1 MTKDGSIYDHKRLI
15 IAVSEEDRDVSTT
28 APHHR
33 YRPRGQRAMKNI
45 RYHRVPGFA
54 STGPDRDILNYAY
67 GSETNLERVRVE
79 FFTNEK
85 SLKERL
91 QLYFIKNQRSSL
103 RIRIFNFAI
112 KLLTCILYI
121 VRVMSDSV
129 PNQCSEQQIEA
140 QNTST
145 CHVTLD
151 PEDFKENKVIKWE
164 NILWVNRP
172 FALWIAQVT
181 VAIISLLETVLIQY
195 LSYKGNILQQILSVE
210 FLLELVNTVPF
221 VITIFWPPL
230 RQLFIPVFFNIWLAK
245 QALEDMFNDLH
256 RVMMKSQSALSQ
268 QIMILIATIVCL
280 VITSMCGVQHLQRGG
295 NRQFD
300 LFESLW
306 FSMVT
311 FSTVGYGDI
320 YPDIWISQLYM
331 LTMIFAALIVFPRQL
346 EHLGYTWLERQR
358 QGGAYSHH
366 RAQTERH
373 VVVCTTTLQ
382 SDTVLDFLN
391 EFYAHGILQ
400 DYYVVLLSPCDLD
413 PTMKVL
419 LQVPIWAQ
427 RVIYI
432 RGSALKDS
440 DLTRARVQDAE
451 ACFILAARN
460 YADRGASDQH
470 TILRSWAIKDFAPH
484 CPQYVQI
491 FRPENKFHV
500 KFAEHVVCEDEF
512 KYALLANNCL
522 CPATSTLV
530 TLLLHTSRGQEGQ
543 QSSEDW
549 QKLYGKCS
557 GNEIYHIKLGE
568 SKFFKE
574 YEGKSFT
581 FASFHAHRR
590 FGVSLV
596 GVQQNIEDSTIQL
609 NPGPRHIMKTDDICF
624 YMNITKEENT
634 RTFNLAHPQEG
645 GQKLDQQNL
654 PTGTQ
659 HASRV
664 ASMIASVGEGFDDFG
679 PGTVALE
686 LQHTR
691 VEKSDS
697 SKSLTSSEVKRPS
710 HLELPKGLNIQ
721 SLQKRPSI
729 APVPAFLEANDIR
742 IQLNSDVESDEEEEI
757 PSMNSEEI
765 GSEYVRGFPPITPY
779 IGTSPTLCHLMKEKR
794 PQCCLKLAKEC
805 EHCPHKNAK
814 EYKWPNRAII
824 VCADYA
830 SNGLYNFIVPLRSHA
845 RPKSQL
851 KPIVLLLEREP
862 DSTFLET
869 ICHFP
874 LVYWMIGSI
883 ECEGSHS
890 IDDLLR
896 AGINMADNV
905 VIVNK
910 ETSNS
915 AEEET
920 LADCNTIV
928 AVQTIF
934 RLFPSANIITELSQ
948 TSNMRFM
955 QFRAND
961 SYAYTLAKLE
971 KKERTRGS
979 HISYM
984 FRLPFAAGNVFS
996 ASMLDTLLY
1005 QAYLKDY
1012 LITFVRLLL
1021 GVDQAVGSGHLSCMT
1036 ISKEDLWIR
1045 TYGRLYQKLCST
1057 TCEIPIGIY
1066 RTFTQPRTASANA
1079 ESNSH
1084 GSTAPRDQ
1092 SALNLAFRNSVIRRK
1107 PNPSRAKA
1115 DQDVNLS
1122 MVGIEVDNNNQ
1133 MTPERHE
1140 ISQMVKCR
1148 MHSLG
1153 QPTDDYAQENDKR
1166 NTISYVIINP
1176 SYDQKLQLDDVIYLI
1191 KPSSLSPQPSPLIDE
1206 RKFHSNQAMSKREE
1220 PTGAD
1225 NPDIDF
1231 KCAYNNSTTHPESC
1245 FGKTKSL
1252 SNLEQKPDISCDMK
1266 KSRTFSPADLR
1277 VIPDRCDSS
1286 ENDWES
1292 DYCHSLEDSEEP
1304 ETSFHLGNQTT
1315 AEDPPN
1321 QKTGISGTIV

>member
-1 MTKDGSIYDHKRLI
+1 MTNVYFYHRSGLNSRPNSPRVMSGD
-15 IAVSEEDRDVSTT
+15 
-28 APHHR
+28 R
-33 YRPRGQRAMKNI
+33 YRRNHRHRGSGVERLSMN
-45 RYHRVPGFA
+45 
-54 STGPDRDILNYAY
+54 DD
-67 GSETNLERVRVE
+67 NLPPPPKVRVE

-883 ECEGSHS
+883 EC

-1092 SALNLAFRNSVIRRK
+1092 SALNLAFRNSV
-1107 PNPSRAKA
+1107 
-1115 DQDVNLS
+1115 VNLS

>member
-1 MTKDGSIYDHKRLI
+1 MTNVYFYHRSGLNSRPNSPRVMSGD
-15 IAVSEEDRDVSTT
+15 
-28 APHHR
+28 R
-33 YRPRGQRAMKNI
+33 YRRNHRHRGSGVERLSMN
-45 RYHRVPGFA
+45 
-54 STGPDRDILNYAY
+54 DD
-67 GSETNLERVRVE
+67 NLPPPPKVRVE

-151 PEDFKENKVIKWE
+151 PEVFKENKVIKWE

-742 IQLNSDVESDEEEEI
+742 IQLNSDVESDEEEEM

-883 ECEGSHS
+883 EC

-1206 RKFHSNQAMSKREE
+1206 RKFHSNQAMTKREE

-1252 SNLEQKPDISCDMK
+1252 SNLEQKPDISCDMR

-1277 VIPDRCDSS
+1277 VIPDRSGDSS

>member
-1 MTKDGSIYDHKRLI
+1 MF
-15 IAVSEEDRDVSTT
+15 EDDEYLDSYSQVL
-28 APHHR
+28 PLPPR
-33 YRPRGQRAMKNI
+33 YRFRDLIWGESGHHGQNN
-45 RYHRVPGFA
+45 
-54 STGPDRDILNYAY
+54 D
-67 GSETNLERVRVE
+67 RVRVE

-129 PNQCSEQQIEA
+129 PSECSEQQIQA
-140 QNTST
+140 QNTSS

-151 PEDFKENKVIKWE
+151 PDVFKENKVIKWE
-164 NILWVNRP
+164 NIIWVNRS
-172 FALWIAQVT
+172 FGLWIAQVT
-181 VAIISLLETVLIQY
+181 VAIISLMETVLIQY

-221 VITIFWPPL
+221 VVTIFWPPL

-391 EFYAHGILQ
+391 EFYAHAILQ

-451 ACFILAARN
+451 SCFILAARN
-460 YADRGASDQH
+460 YVDRGASDQH

-543 QSSEDW
+543 QSSEEW
-549 QKLYGKCS
+549 QRLYGKCS

-574 YEGKSFT
+574 YDGKSFT
-581 FASFHAHRR
+581 YASFHAHRR

-596 GVQQNIEDSTIQL
+596 AVQQNMQDSTIQL
-609 NPGPRHIMKTDDICF
+609 NPGPRHIMKQSDICF

-634 RTFNLAHPQEG
+634 RTFNLNHPQEG
-645 GQKLDQQNL
+645 GQKLDQQSL

-659 HASRV
+659 QASRV
-664 ASMIASVGEGFDDFG
+664 ASMIASVGEGFDDFD

-691 VEKSDS
+691 VATSDS
-697 SKSLTSSEVKRPS
+697 NKSLTSPSEVKRPS

-742 IQLNSDVESDEEEEI
+742 IQLNSDVETDEEEEI
-757 PSMNSEEI
+757 PSMDSDDA

-794 PQCCLKLAKEC
+794 PQCCLKLATEC
-805 EHCPHKNAK
+805 EHCFHKNAK
-814 EYKWPNRAII
+814 EYQWPNRAII

-845 RPKSQL
+845 RPKSSIN
-851 KPIVLLLEREP
+851 PIVLLLEREP

-883 ECEGSHS
+883 EC

-896 AGINMADNV
+896 AGINLADNI

-910 ETSNS
+910 ESSNS
-915 AEEET
+915 AEEDT

-1021 GVDQAVGSGHLSCMT
+1021 GVDQAVGSGHLSCMKIT
-1036 ISKEDLWIR
+1036 KEDLWIR

-1066 RTFTQPRTASANA
+1066 RTTIQPRSASASA

-1107 PNPSRAKA
+1107 PNPSRAKSEK
-1115 DQDVNLS
+1115 DVNLS

-1153 QPTDDYAQENDKR
+1153 QPMNDYGKGKDEVNDKR
-1166 NTISYVIINP
+1166 NTISYVIVNP

-1191 KPSSLSPQPSPLIDE
+1191 RPSSLSPQPSPLIDE
-1206 RKFHSNQAMSKREE
+1206 RKFHSNRTMTKREE

-1225 NPDIDF
+1225 NPDTES
-1231 KCAYNNSTTHPESC
+1231 KCPRDCSNTHPETQR
-1245 FGKTKSL
+1245 FGKVKSL
-1252 SNLEQKPDISCDMK
+1252 SALEEKPDISCDMR

-1277 VIPDRCDSS
+1277 VIPDKSGESS

-1292 DYCHSLEDSEEP
+1292 DYCHSLEESEEQP
-1304 ETSFHLGNQTT
+1304 SFHLGNKTT
-1315 AEDPPN
+1315 DENPSSQNVA
-1321 QKTGISGTIV
+1321 GISGTIV

>member
-1 MTKDGSIYDHKRLI
+1 MFGSNSSLVIEEKSDGTR
-15 IAVSEEDRDVSTT
+15 
-28 APHHR
+28 HHR
-33 YRPRGQRAMKNI
+33 RYQAHDRRAMKNI
-45 RYHRVPGFA
+45 RYHKVPAF
-54 STGPDRDILNYAY
+54 SSGPDRDILNYAY

-129 PNQCSEQQIEA
+129 PSECSEQQIQA
-140 QNTST
+140 QNTSS

-151 PEDFKENKVIKWE
+151 PDVFKENKVIKWE
-164 NILWVNRP
+164 NIIWVNRS
-172 FALWIAQVT
+172 FGLWIAQVT
-181 VAIISLLETVLIQY
+181 VAIISLMETVLIQY

-221 VITIFWPPL
+221 VVTIFWPPL

-391 EFYAHGILQ
+391 EFYAHAILQ

-451 ACFILAARN
+451 SCFILAARN
-460 YADRGASDQH
+460 YVDRGASDQH

-543 QSSEDW
+543 QSSEEW
-549 QKLYGKCS
+549 QRLYGKCS

-574 YEGKSFT
+574 YDGKSFT
-581 FASFHAHRR
+581 YASFHAHRR

-596 GVQQNIEDSTIQL
+596 AVQQNMQDSTIQL
-609 NPGPRHIMKTDDICF
+609 NPGPRHIMKQSDICF

-634 RTFNLAHPQEG
+634 RTFNLNHPQEG
-645 GQKLDQQNL
+645 GQKLDQQSL

-659 HASRV
+659 QASRV
-664 ASMIASVGEGFDDFG
+664 ASMIASVG
-679 PGTVALE
+679 TVALE

-691 VEKSDS
+691 VATSDS
-697 SKSLTSSEVKRPS
+697 NKSLTSPSEVKRPS

-742 IQLNSDVESDEEEEI
+742 IQLNSDVETDEEEEI
-757 PSMNSEEI
+757 PSMDSDDA

-794 PQCCLKLAKEC
+794 PQCCLKLATEC
-805 EHCPHKNAK
+805 EHCFHKNAK
-814 EYKWPNRAII
+814 EYQWPNRAII

-845 RPKSQL
+845 RPKSSIN
-851 KPIVLLLEREP
+851 PIVLLLEREP

-883 ECEGSHS
+883 EC

-896 AGINMADNV
+896 AGINLADNI

-910 ETSNS
+910 ESSNS
-915 AEEET
+915 AEEDT

-1021 GVDQAVGSGHLSCMT
+1021 GVDQAVGSGHLSCMKIT
-1036 ISKEDLWIR
+1036 KEDLWIR

-1066 RTFTQPRTASANA
+1066 RTTIQPRSASASA

-1107 PNPSRAKA
+1107 PNPSRAKSEK
-1115 DQDVNLS
+1115 DVNLS

-1153 QPTDDYAQENDKR
+1153 QPMNDYGKGKDEVNDKR
-1166 NTISYVIINP
+1166 NTISYVIVNP

-1191 KPSSLSPQPSPLIDE
+1191 RPSSLSPQPSPLIDE
-1206 RKFHSNQAMSKREE
+1206 RKFHSNRTMTKREE

-1225 NPDIDF
+1225 NPDTES
-1231 KCAYNNSTTHPESC
+1231 KCPRDCSNTHPETQR
-1245 FGKTKSL
+1245 FGKVKSL
-1252 SNLEQKPDISCDMK
+1252 SALEEKPDISCDMR

-1277 VIPDRCDSS
+1277 VIPDKSGESS

-1292 DYCHSLEDSEEP
+1292 DYCHSLEESEEQP
-1304 ETSFHLGNQTT
+1304 SFHLGNKTT
-1315 AEDPPN
+1315 DENPSSQNVA
-1321 QKTGISGTIV
+1321 GISGTIV

>member
-1 MTKDGSIYDHKRLI
+1 MKEKVIEEKCDGTR
-15 IAVSEEDRDVSTT
+15 
-28 APHHR
+28 HHR
-33 YRPRGQRAMKNI
+33 RYQARDRRAMKNI
-45 RYHRVPGFA
+45 RYHKVPAF
-54 STGPDRDILNYAY
+54 SSGPDRDILNYAY

-129 PNQCSEQQIEA
+129 PSECSEQQIQA
-140 QNTST
+140 QNTSS

-151 PEDFKENKVIKWE
+151 PDVFKENKVIKWE
-164 NILWVNRP
+164 NIIWVNRS
-172 FALWIAQVT
+172 FGLWIAQVT
-181 VAIISLLETVLIQY
+181 VAIISLMETVLIQY

-221 VITIFWPPL
+221 VVTIFWPPL

-391 EFYAHGILQ
+391 EFYAHAILQ

-451 ACFILAARN
+451 SCFILAARN
-460 YADRGASDQH
+460 YVDRGASDQH

-543 QSSEDW
+543 QSSEEW
-549 QKLYGKCS
+549 QRLYGKCS

-574 YEGKSFT
+574 YDGKSFT
-581 FASFHAHRR
+581 YASFHAHRR

-596 GVQQNIEDSTIQL
+596 AVQQNMEDSTIQL
-609 NPGPRHIMKTDDICF
+609 NPGPRHIMKQSDICF

-634 RTFNLAHPQEG
+634 RTFNLNHPQEG
-645 GQKLDQQNL
+645 GQKLDQQSL

-659 HASRV
+659 QASRV
-664 ASMIASVGEGFDDFG
+664 ASMIASVG
-679 PGTVALE
+679 TVALE

-691 VEKSDS
+691 VATSDS
-697 SKSLTSSEVKRPS
+697 NKSLTSPQRVKRPS

-742 IQLNSDVESDEEEEI
+742 IQLNSDVETDEEEEI
-757 PSMNSEEI
+757 PSMDSDDA

-794 PQCCLKLAKEC
+794 PQCCLKLATEC
-805 EHCPHKNAK
+805 EHCFHKNAK
-814 EYKWPNRAII
+814 EYQWPNRAII

-845 RPKSQL
+845 RPKSSIN
-851 KPIVLLLEREP
+851 PIVLLLEREP

-883 ECEGSHS
+883 EC

-896 AGINMADNV
+896 AGINLADNI

-910 ETSNS
+910 ESSNS
-915 AEEET
+915 AEEDT

-1021 GVDQAVGSGHLSCMT
+1021 GVDQAVGSGHLSCMKIT
-1036 ISKEDLWIR
+1036 KEDLWIR

-1066 RTFTQPRTASANA
+1066 RTTIQPRSASASA

-1107 PNPSRAKA
+1107 PNPSRAKSEK
-1115 DQDVNLS
+1115 DVNLS

-1153 QPTDDYAQENDKR
+1153 QPMNDYGKGKDEVNDKR
-1166 NTISYVIINP
+1166 NTISYVIVNP

-1191 KPSSLSPQPSPLIDE
+1191 RPSSLSPQPSPLIDE
-1206 RKFHSNQAMSKREE
+1206 RKFHSNQTMTKREE

-1225 NPDIDF
+1225 NPDTES
-1231 KCAYNNSTTHPESC
+1231 KCQRDCSNTHPETQR
-1245 FGKTKSL
+1245 FGKAKSL
-1252 SNLEQKPDISCDMK
+1252 SALEEKTDISCDMR

-1277 VIPDRCDSS
+1277 VIPDKSGESS

-1292 DYCHSLEDSEEP
+1292 DYCHSLEESEEQP
-1304 ETSFHLGNQTT
+1304 SFHLGNKTT
-1315 AEDPPN
+1315 DENPSSQNVA
-1321 QKTGISGTIV
+1321 GISGTIV

>member
-1 MTKDGSIYDHKRLI
+1 MPEAGLMMTVSKRER
-15 IAVSEEDRDVSTT
+15 VSEEDRDVSTT

-151 PEDFKENKVIKWE
+151 PEVFKENKVIKWE

-664 ASMIASVGEGFDDFG
+664 ASMIASVG
-679 PGTVALE
+679 TVALE

-742 IQLNSDVESDEEEEI
+742 IQLNSDVESDEEEEM

-883 ECEGSHS
+883 EC

-1206 RKFHSNQAMSKREE
+1206 RKFHSNQAMTKREE

-1252 SNLEQKPDISCDMK
+1252 SNLEQKPDISCDMR

-1277 VIPDRCDSS
+1277 VIPDRSGDSS

>member
-664 ASMIASVGEGFDDFG
+664 ASMIASVG
-679 PGTVALE
+679 TVALE

>member
-1 MTKDGSIYDHKRLI
+1 MPEAGLMMTVSKRER
-15 IAVSEEDRDVSTT
+15 VSEEDRDVSTT

-151 PEDFKENKVIKWE
+151 PEVFKENKVIKWE

-742 IQLNSDVESDEEEEI
+742 IQLNSDVESDEEEEM

-883 ECEGSHS
+883 EC

-1206 RKFHSNQAMSKREE
+1206 RKFHSNQAMTKREE

-1252 SNLEQKPDISCDMK
+1252 SNLEQKPDISCDMR

-1277 VIPDRCDSS
+1277 VIPDRSGDSS

>member
-1 MTKDGSIYDHKRLI
+1 MSNVWFYHRSGLNSGPNSPRIMSGQR
-15 IAVSEEDRDVSTT
+15 RN
-28 APHHR
+28 R
-33 YRPRGQRAMKNI
+33 YRRNHG
-45 RYHRVPGFA
+45 HRSSGVERL
-54 STGPDRDILNYAY
+54 SVNSD
-67 GSETNLERVRVE
+67 NLPPPPKVRVE

-129 PNQCSEQQIEA
+129 PSECSEQQIQA
-140 QNTST
+140 QNTSS

-151 PEDFKENKVIKWE
+151 PDVFKENKVIKWE
-164 NILWVNRP
+164 NIIWVNRS
-172 FALWIAQVT
+172 FGLWIAQVT
-181 VAIISLLETVLIQY
+181 VAIISLMETVLIQY

-221 VITIFWPPL
+221 VVTIFWPPL

-391 EFYAHGILQ
+391 EFYAHAILQ

-451 ACFILAARN
+451 SCFILAARN
-460 YADRGASDQH
+460 YVDRGASDQH

-543 QSSEDW
+543 QSSEEW
-549 QKLYGKCS
+549 QRLYGKCS

-574 YEGKSFT
+574 YDGKSFT
-581 FASFHAHRR
+581 YASFHAHRR

-596 GVQQNIEDSTIQL
+596 AVQQNMEDSTIQL
-609 NPGPRHIMKTDDICF
+609 NPGPRHIMKQSDICF

-634 RTFNLAHPQEG
+634 RTFNLNHPQEG
-645 GQKLDQQNL
+645 GQKLDQQSL

-659 HASRV
+659 QASRV
-664 ASMIASVGEGFDDFG
+664 ASMIASVGEGFDDFD

-691 VEKSDS
+691 VATSDS
-697 SKSLTSSEVKRPS
+697 NKSLTSPSEVVKRPS

-742 IQLNSDVESDEEEEI
+742 IQLNSDVETDEEEEI
-757 PSMNSEEI
+757 PSMDSDDA

-794 PQCCLKLAKEC
+794 PQCCLKLATEC
-805 EHCPHKNAK
+805 EHCFHKNAK
-814 EYKWPNRAII
+814 EYQWPNRAII

-845 RPKSQL
+845 RPKSSIN
-851 KPIVLLLEREP
+851 PIVLLLEREP

-883 ECEGSHS
+883 EC

-896 AGINMADNV
+896 AGINLADNI

-910 ETSNS
+910 ESSNS
-915 AEEET
+915 AEEDT

-1021 GVDQAVGSGHLSCMT
+1021 GVDQAVGSGHLSCMKIT
-1036 ISKEDLWIR
+1036 KEDLWIR

-1066 RTFTQPRTASANA
+1066 RTTIQPRSASASA

-1107 PNPSRAKA
+1107 PNPSRAKSEK
-1115 DQDVNLS
+1115 DVNLS

-1153 QPTDDYAQENDKR
+1153 QPMNDYDEVNDKR
-1166 NTISYVIINP
+1166 NTISYVIVNP

-1191 KPSSLSPQPSPLIDE
+1191 RPSSLSPQPSPLIDE
-1206 RKFHSNQAMSKREE
+1206 RKFHSNQTMTKREE

-1225 NPDIDF
+1225 NPDTES
-1231 KCAYNNSTTHPESC
+1231 KCQRDCSNTHPETQR
-1245 FGKTKSL
+1245 FGKAKSL
-1252 SNLEQKPDISCDMK
+1252 SALEEKPDISCDMR

-1277 VIPDRCDSS
+1277 VIPDKSGESS

-1292 DYCHSLEDSEEP
+1292 DYCHSLEESEEQP
-1304 ETSFHLGNQTT
+1304 SFHLGNKTT
-1315 AEDPPN
+1315 DENPASQN
-1321 QKTGISGTIV
+1321 VAGISGTIV

>member
-883 ECEGSHS
+883 EC

>member
-1084 GSTAPRDQ
+1084 GST
-1092 SALNLAFRNSVIRRK
+1092 IRRK

>member
-1 MTKDGSIYDHKRLI
+1 
-15 IAVSEEDRDVSTT
+15 
-28 APHHR
+28 
-33 YRPRGQRAMKNI
+33 MKNI
-45 RYHRVPGFA
+45 RYHKVPAF
-54 STGPDRDILNYAY
+54 SSGPDRDILNYAY

-129 PNQCSEQQIEA
+129 PSECSEQQIQA
-140 QNTST
+140 QNTSS

-151 PEDFKENKVIKWE
+151 PDVFKENKVIKWE
-164 NILWVNRP
+164 NIIWVNRS
-172 FALWIAQVT
+172 FGLWIAQVT
-181 VAIISLLETVLIQY
+181 VAIISLMETVLIQY

-221 VITIFWPPL
+221 VVTIFWPPL

-391 EFYAHGILQ
+391 EFYAHAILQ

-451 ACFILAARN
+451 SCFILAARN
-460 YADRGASDQH
+460 YVDRGASDQH

-543 QSSEDW
+543 QSSEEW
-549 QKLYGKCS
+549 QRLYGKCS

-574 YEGKSFT
+574 YDGKSFT
-581 FASFHAHRR
+581 YASFHAHRR

-596 GVQQNIEDSTIQL
+596 AVQQNMQDSTIQL
-609 NPGPRHIMKTDDICF
+609 NPGPRHIMKQSDICF

-634 RTFNLAHPQEG
+634 RTFNLNHPQEG
-645 GQKLDQQNL
+645 GQKLDQQSL

-659 HASRV
+659 QASRV
-664 ASMIASVGEGFDDFG
+664 ASMIASVG
-679 PGTVALE
+679 TVALE

-691 VEKSDS
+691 VATSDS
-697 SKSLTSSEVKRPS
+697 NKSLTSPSEVKRPS

-742 IQLNSDVESDEEEEI
+742 IQLNSDVETDEEEEI
-757 PSMNSEEI
+757 PSMDSDDA

-794 PQCCLKLAKEC
+794 PQCCLKLATEC
-805 EHCPHKNAK
+805 EHCFHKNAK
-814 EYKWPNRAII
+814 EYQWPNRAII

-845 RPKSQL
+845 RPKSSIN
-851 KPIVLLLEREP
+851 PIVLLLEREP

-883 ECEGSHS
+883 EC

-896 AGINMADNV
+896 AGINLADNI

-910 ETSNS
+910 ESSNS
-915 AEEET
+915 AEEDT

-1021 GVDQAVGSGHLSCMT
+1021 GVDQAVGSGHLSCMKIT
-1036 ISKEDLWIR
+1036 KEDLWIR

-1066 RTFTQPRTASANA
+1066 RTTIQPRSASASA

-1107 PNPSRAKA
+1107 PNPSRAKSEK
-1115 DQDVNLS
+1115 DVNLS

-1153 QPTDDYAQENDKR
+1153 QPMNDYDEVNDKR
-1166 NTISYVIINP
+1166 NTISYVIVNP

-1191 KPSSLSPQPSPLIDE
+1191 RPSSLSPQPSPLIDE
-1206 RKFHSNQAMSKREE
+1206 RKFHSNQTMTKREE

-1225 NPDIDF
+1225 NPDTES
-1231 KCAYNNSTTHPESC
+1231 KCQRDCSNTHPETQR
-1245 FGKTKSL
+1245 FGKAKSL
-1252 SNLEQKPDISCDMK
+1252 SALEEKPDISCDMR

-1277 VIPDRCDSS
+1277 VIPDKSCESS

-1292 DYCHSLEDSEEP
+1292 DYCHSLEESEEQP
-1304 ETSFHLGNQTT
+1304 SFHLGNKTT
-1315 AEDPPN
+1315 DDNPSSQNVA
-1321 QKTGISGTIV
+1321 GISGTIV

>member
-1 MTKDGSIYDHKRLI
+1 MKEYGNTYNEHAIITVIEEKCDGTR
-15 IAVSEEDRDVSTT
+15 
-28 APHHR
+28 HHR
-33 YRPRGQRAMKNI
+33 RYQARDRRAMKNI
-45 RYHRVPGFA
+45 RYHKVPAF
-54 STGPDRDILNYAY
+54 SSGPDRDILNYAY

-129 PNQCSEQQIEA
+129 PSECSEQQIQA
-140 QNTST
+140 QNTSS

-151 PEDFKENKVIKWE
+151 PDVFKENKVIKWE
-164 NILWVNRP
+164 NIIWVNRS
-172 FALWIAQVT
+172 FGLWIAQVT
-181 VAIISLLETVLIQY
+181 VAIISLMETVLIQY

-221 VITIFWPPL
+221 VVTIFWPPL

-391 EFYAHGILQ
+391 EFYAHAILQ

-451 ACFILAARN
+451 SCFILAARN
-460 YADRGASDQH
+460 YVDRGASDQH

-543 QSSEDW
+543 QSSEEW
-549 QKLYGKCS
+549 QRLYGKCS

-574 YEGKSFT
+574 YDGKSFT
-581 FASFHAHRR
+581 YASFHAHRR

-596 GVQQNIEDSTIQL
+596 AVQQNMEDSTIQL
-609 NPGPRHIMKTDDICF
+609 NPGPRHIMKQSDICF

-634 RTFNLAHPQEG
+634 RTFNLNHPQEG
-645 GQKLDQQNL
+645 GQKLDQQSL

-659 HASRV
+659 QASRV
-664 ASMIASVGEGFDDFG
+664 ASMIASVG
-679 PGTVALE
+679 TVALE

-691 VEKSDS
+691 VATSDS
-697 SKSLTSSEVKRPS
+697 NKSLTSPSEVVKRPS

-742 IQLNSDVESDEEEEI
+742 IQLNSDVETDEEEEI
-757 PSMNSEEI
+757 PSMDSDDA

-794 PQCCLKLAKEC
+794 PQCCLKLATEC
-805 EHCPHKNAK
+805 EHCFHKNAK
-814 EYKWPNRAII
+814 EYQWPNRAII

-845 RPKSQL
+845 RPKSSIN
-851 KPIVLLLEREP
+851 PIVLLLEREP

-883 ECEGSHS
+883 EC

-896 AGINMADNV
+896 AGINLADNI

-910 ETSNS
+910 ESSNS
-915 AEEET
+915 AEEDT

-1021 GVDQAVGSGHLSCMT
+1021 GVDQAVGSGHLSCMKIT
-1036 ISKEDLWIR
+1036 KEDLWIR

-1066 RTFTQPRTASANA
+1066 RTTIQPRSASASA

-1107 PNPSRAKA
+1107 PNPSRAKSEK
-1115 DQDVNLS
+1115 DVNLS

-1153 QPTDDYAQENDKR
+1153 QPMNDYDEVNDKR
-1166 NTISYVIINP
+1166 NTISYVIVNP

-1191 KPSSLSPQPSPLIDE
+1191 RPSSLSPQPSPLIDE
-1206 RKFHSNQAMSKREE
+1206 RKFHSNQTMTKREE

-1225 NPDIDF
+1225 NPDTES
-1231 KCAYNNSTTHPESC
+1231 KCQRDCSNTHPETQR
-1245 FGKTKSL
+1245 FGKAKSL
-1252 SNLEQKPDISCDMK
+1252 SALEEKPDISCDMR

-1277 VIPDRCDSS
+1277 VIPDKSGESS

-1292 DYCHSLEDSEEP
+1292 DYCHSLEESEEQP
-1304 ETSFHLGNQTT
+1304 SFHLGNKTT
-1315 AEDPPN
+1315 DDNPSSQSVA
-1321 QKTGISGTIV
+1321 GISGTIV

>member
-1 MTKDGSIYDHKRLI
+1 MKEYGNTYNEHAIITVIEEKCDGTR
-15 IAVSEEDRDVSTT
+15 
-28 APHHR
+28 HHR
-33 YRPRGQRAMKNI
+33 RYQARDRRAMKNI
-45 RYHRVPGFA
+45 RYHKVPAF
-54 STGPDRDILNYAY
+54 SSGPDRDILNYAY

-129 PNQCSEQQIEA
+129 PSECSEQQIQA
-140 QNTST
+140 QNTSS

-151 PEDFKENKVIKWE
+151 PDVFKENKVIKWE
-164 NILWVNRP
+164 NIIWVNRS
-172 FALWIAQVT
+172 FGLWIAQVT
-181 VAIISLLETVLIQY
+181 VAIISLMETVLIQY

-221 VITIFWPPL
+221 VVTIFWPPL

-391 EFYAHGILQ
+391 EFYAHAILQ

-451 ACFILAARN
+451 SCFILAARN
-460 YADRGASDQH
+460 YVDRGASDQH

-543 QSSEDW
+543 QSSEEW
-549 QKLYGKCS
+549 QRLYGKCS

-574 YEGKSFT
+574 YDGKSFT
-581 FASFHAHRR
+581 YASFHAHRR

-596 GVQQNIEDSTIQL
+596 AVQQNMEDSTIQL
-609 NPGPRHIMKTDDICF
+609 NPGPRHIMKQSDICF

-634 RTFNLAHPQEG
+634 RTFNLNHPQEG
-645 GQKLDQQNL
+645 GQKLDQQSL

-659 HASRV
+659 QASRV
-664 ASMIASVGEGFDDFG
+664 ASMIASVG
-679 PGTVALE
+679 TVALE

-691 VEKSDS
+691 VATSDS
-697 SKSLTSSEVKRPS
+697 NKSLTSPSEVVKRPS

-742 IQLNSDVESDEEEEI
+742 IQLNSDVETDEEEEI
-757 PSMNSEEI
+757 PSMDSDDA

-794 PQCCLKLAKEC
+794 PQCCLKLATEC
-805 EHCPHKNAK
+805 EHCFHKNAK
-814 EYKWPNRAII
+814 EYQWPNRAII

-845 RPKSQL
+845 RPKSSIN
-851 KPIVLLLEREP
+851 PIVLLLEREP

-883 ECEGSHS
+883 EC

-896 AGINMADNV
+896 AGINLADNI

-910 ETSNS
+910 ESSNS
-915 AEEET
+915 AEEDT

-1021 GVDQAVGSGHLSCMT
+1021 GVDQAVGSGHLSCMKIT
-1036 ISKEDLWIR
+1036 KEDLWIR

-1066 RTFTQPRTASANA
+1066 RTTIQPRSASASA

-1107 PNPSRAKA
+1107 PNPSRAKSEK
-1115 DQDVNLS
+1115 DVNLS

-1153 QPTDDYAQENDKR
+1153 QPMNDYGKGKDEVNDKR
-1166 NTISYVIINP
+1166 NTISYVIVNP

-1191 KPSSLSPQPSPLIDE
+1191 RPSSLSPQPSPLIDE
-1206 RKFHSNQAMSKREE
+1206 RKFHSNQTMTKREE

-1225 NPDIDF
+1225 NPDTES
-1231 KCAYNNSTTHPESC
+1231 KCQRDCSNTHPETQR
-1245 FGKTKSL
+1245 FGKAKSL
-1252 SNLEQKPDISCDMK
+1252 SALEEKPDISCDMR

-1277 VIPDRCDSS
+1277 VIPDKSGESS

-1292 DYCHSLEDSEEP
+1292 DYCHSLEESEEQP
-1304 ETSFHLGNQTT
+1304 SFHLGNKTT
-1315 AEDPPN
+1315 DDNPSSQSVA
-1321 QKTGISGTIV
+1321 GISGTIV

>member
-1 MTKDGSIYDHKRLI
+1 MSNVWFYHRSGLNSGPNSPRIMSGQR
-15 IAVSEEDRDVSTT
+15 RN
-28 APHHR
+28 R
-33 YRPRGQRAMKNI
+33 YRRNHG
-45 RYHRVPGFA
+45 HRSSGVERL
-54 STGPDRDILNYAY
+54 SVNSD
-67 GSETNLERVRVE
+67 NLPPPPKVRVE

-129 PNQCSEQQIEA
+129 PSECSEQQIQA
-140 QNTST
+140 QNTSS

-151 PEDFKENKVIKWE
+151 PDVFKENKVIKWE
-164 NILWVNRP
+164 NIIWVNRS
-172 FALWIAQVT
+172 FGLWIAQVT
-181 VAIISLLETVLIQY
+181 VAIISLMETVLIQY

-221 VITIFWPPL
+221 VVTIFWPPL

-391 EFYAHGILQ
+391 EFYAHAILQ

-451 ACFILAARN
+451 SCFILAARN
-460 YADRGASDQH
+460 YVDRGASDQH

-543 QSSEDW
+543 QSSEEW
-549 QKLYGKCS
+549 QRLYGKCS

-574 YEGKSFT
+574 YDGKSFT
-581 FASFHAHRR
+581 YASFHAHRR

-596 GVQQNIEDSTIQL
+596 AVQQNMEDSTIQL
-609 NPGPRHIMKTDDICF
+609 NPGPRHIMKQSDICF

-634 RTFNLAHPQEG
+634 RTFNLNHPQEG
-645 GQKLDQQNL
+645 GQKLDQQSL

-659 HASRV
+659 QASRV
-664 ASMIASVGEGFDDFG
+664 ASMIASVG
-679 PGTVALE
+679 TVALE

-691 VEKSDS
+691 VATSDS
-697 SKSLTSSEVKRPS
+697 NKSLTSPSEVVKRPS

-742 IQLNSDVESDEEEEI
+742 IQLNSDVETDEEEEI
-757 PSMNSEEI
+757 PSMDSDDA

-794 PQCCLKLAKEC
+794 PQCCLKLATEC
-805 EHCPHKNAK
+805 EHCFHKNAK
-814 EYKWPNRAII
+814 EYQWPNRAII

-845 RPKSQL
+845 RPKSSIN
-851 KPIVLLLEREP
+851 PIVLLLEREP

-883 ECEGSHS
+883 EC

-896 AGINMADNV
+896 AGINLADNI

-910 ETSNS
+910 ESSNS
-915 AEEET
+915 AEEDT

-1021 GVDQAVGSGHLSCMT
+1021 GVDQAVGSGHLSCMKIT
-1036 ISKEDLWIR
+1036 KEDLWIR

-1066 RTFTQPRTASANA
+1066 RTTIQPRSASASA

-1107 PNPSRAKA
+1107 PNPSRAKSEK
-1115 DQDVNLS
+1115 DVNLS

-1153 QPTDDYAQENDKR
+1153 QPMNDYGKGKDEVNDKR
-1166 NTISYVIINP
+1166 NTISYVIVNP

-1191 KPSSLSPQPSPLIDE
+1191 RPSSLSPQPSPLIDE
-1206 RKFHSNQAMSKREE
+1206 RKFHSNQTMTKREE

-1225 NPDIDF
+1225 NPDTES
-1231 KCAYNNSTTHPESC
+1231 KCQRDCSNTHPETQR
-1245 FGKTKSL
+1245 FGKAKSL
-1252 SNLEQKPDISCDMK
+1252 SALEEKPDISCDMR

-1277 VIPDRCDSS
+1277 VIPDKSGESS

-1292 DYCHSLEDSEEP
+1292 DYCHSLEESEEQP
-1304 ETSFHLGNQTT
+1304 SFHLGNKTT
-1315 AEDPPN
+1315 DDNPSSQSVA
-1321 QKTGISGTIV
+1321 GISGTIV

>member
-1092 SALNLAFRNSVIRRK
+1092 SALNLAFRNSV
-1107 PNPSRAKA
+1107 
-1115 DQDVNLS
+1115 VNLS

>member
-1 MTKDGSIYDHKRLI
+1 MF
-15 IAVSEEDRDVSTT
+15 EDDMEFMDSYSQVL
-28 APHHR
+28 PLPPR
-33 YRPRGQRAMKNI
+33 YRFRDLIWGENSYHGQNN
-45 RYHRVPGFA
+45 
-54 STGPDRDILNYAY
+54 D
-67 GSETNLERVRVE
+67 RVRVE

-151 PEDFKENKVIKWE
+151 PEVFKENKVIKWE

-742 IQLNSDVESDEEEEI
+742 IQLNSDVESDEEEEM

-883 ECEGSHS
+883 EC

-1206 RKFHSNQAMSKREE
+1206 RKFHSNQAMTKREE

-1252 SNLEQKPDISCDMK
+1252 SNLEQKPDISCDMR

-1277 VIPDRCDSS
+1277 VIPDRSGDSS

>member
-1 MTKDGSIYDHKRLI
+1 MKEYGNTYNEHAIITVIEEKCDGTR
-15 IAVSEEDRDVSTT
+15 
-28 APHHR
+28 HHR
-33 YRPRGQRAMKNI
+33 RYQARDRRAMKNI
-45 RYHRVPGFA
+45 RYHKVPAF
-54 STGPDRDILNYAY
+54 SSGPDRDILNYAY

-129 PNQCSEQQIEA
+129 PSECSEQQIQA
-140 QNTST
+140 QNTSS

-151 PEDFKENKVIKWE
+151 PDVFKENKVIKWE
-164 NILWVNRP
+164 NIIWVNRS
-172 FALWIAQVT
+172 FGLWIAQVT
-181 VAIISLLETVLIQY
+181 VAIISLMETVLIQY

-221 VITIFWPPL
+221 VVTIFWPPL

-391 EFYAHGILQ
+391 EFYAHAILQ

-451 ACFILAARN
+451 SCFILAARN
-460 YADRGASDQH
+460 YVDRGASDQH

-543 QSSEDW
+543 QSSEEW
-549 QKLYGKCS
+549 QRLYGKCS

-574 YEGKSFT
+574 YDGKSFT
-581 FASFHAHRR
+581 YASFHAHRR

-596 GVQQNIEDSTIQL
+596 AVQQNMEDSTIQL
-609 NPGPRHIMKTDDICF
+609 NPGPRHIMKQSDICF

-634 RTFNLAHPQEG
+634 RTFNLNHPQEG
-645 GQKLDQQNL
+645 GQKLDQQSL

-659 HASRV
+659 QASRV
-664 ASMIASVGEGFDDFG
+664 ASMIASVGEGFDDFD

-691 VEKSDS
+691 VATSDS
-697 SKSLTSSEVKRPS
+697 NKSLTSPSEVVKRPS

-742 IQLNSDVESDEEEEI
+742 IQLNSDVETDEEEEI
-757 PSMNSEEI
+757 PSMDSDDA

-794 PQCCLKLAKEC
+794 PQCCLKLATEC
-805 EHCPHKNAK
+805 EHCFHKNAK
-814 EYKWPNRAII
+814 EYQWPNRAII

-845 RPKSQL
+845 RPKSSIN
-851 KPIVLLLEREP
+851 PIVLLLEREP

-896 AGINMADNV
+896 AGINLADNI

-910 ETSNS
+910 ESSNS
-915 AEEET
+915 AEEDT

-1021 GVDQAVGSGHLSCMT
+1021 GVDQAVGSGHLSCMKIT
-1036 ISKEDLWIR
+1036 KEDLWIR

-1066 RTFTQPRTASANA
+1066 RTTIQPRSASASA

-1092 SALNLAFRNSVIRRK
+1092 SALNLAFRNSV
-1107 PNPSRAKA
+1107 
-1115 DQDVNLS
+1115 VNLS

-1153 QPTDDYAQENDKR
+1153 QPMNDYDEVNDKR
-1166 NTISYVIINP
+1166 NTISYVIVNP

-1191 KPSSLSPQPSPLIDE
+1191 RPSSLSPQPSPLIDE
-1206 RKFHSNQAMSKREE
+1206 RKFHSNQTMTKREE

-1225 NPDIDF
+1225 NPDTES
-1231 KCAYNNSTTHPESC
+1231 KCQRDCSNTHPETQR
-1245 FGKTKSL
+1245 FGKAKSL
-1252 SNLEQKPDISCDMK
+1252 SALEEKPDISCDMR

-1277 VIPDRCDSS
+1277 VIPDKSGESS

-1292 DYCHSLEDSEEP
+1292 DYCHSLEESEEQP
-1304 ETSFHLGNQTT
+1304 SFHLGNKTT
-1315 AEDPPN
+1315 DDNPSSQSVA
-1321 QKTGISGTIV
+1321 GISGTIV